1 MNTSLNIQTESQI
14 SEVKFSEQA
23 SIYNAFAAELDIK
36 QIKKFRDKAT
46 GVARI
51 LKIQDMYV
59 ETCDDFLGDL
69 DDPET
74 EIEEA
79 VAKVDE
85 PALTPKRQTRFDMN
99 ARIELTGT
107 SDPKP
112 GTIEWSLHQT
122 VIGCSGHDE
131 NDEFIPALVG
141 NVVEEVIRSHKRPR
155 SGLGVDEQ
163 YVVHNIKWFIK
174 KGSLQL
180 VEL

>member
-59 ETCDDFLGDL
+59 EACDDFLGDL

-79 VAKVDE
+79 VAKADE
-85 PALTPKRQTRFDMN
+85 PALEPKRQTRFDM
-99 ARIELTGT
+99 ESVVVTV
-107 SDPKP
+107 SDDSKE
-112 GTIEWSLHQT
+112 GTIENSIHAA
-122 VIGCSGHDE
+122 IYSGHTVAGD
-131 NDEFIPALVG
+131 LVEYLIA
-141 NVVEEVIRSHKRPR
+141 NHKRPR

-163 YVVHNIKWFIK
+163 YVVHNIKYFVK
-174 KGSLQL
+174 KGTLKL
-180 VEL
+180 ITK